1 MKKLTVLLVAVFA
14 IGGLSLTAGCKSDC
28 DKALANMQEVHGEEG
43 SDKEQ
48 KSFLEAC
55 EKWDKDR
62 QSCMAGASDK
72 KAMIECATKGG
83 K

>member
-28 DKALANMQEVHGEEG
+28 DKALANMQEVLGEDG
-43 SDKEQ
+43 SDEDQ
-48 KSFLEAC
+48 KKFLGKC
-55 EKWDKDR
+55 EKWDKDQ

-72 KAMIECATKGG
+72 KAMGECHKKGG